1 MCNLTTLGLSGNT
14 GIDRFSYSITVI
26 AYYGLWL
33 RRIAG
38 LGFERRHTY
47 QSGILSMQMLHLRRI
62 AGLLPKHRRDCLEGF
77 SFTAYRR
84 GESCQRLIKL
94 ISGKRVTRHHGVFW
108 STYSLLFYLPFLSLL
123 VKQAISRSM
132 SLL

>member
-26 AYYGLWL
+26 AYYDLWL
-33 RRIAG
+33 RRIAYGVSPDRIAG
-38 LGFERRHTY
+38 LGSKRRHTFW
-47 QSGILSMQMLHLRRI
+47 SGILSMQRLHLRRIAYGVSPDRI

-84 GESCQRLIKL
+84 GESC
-94 ISGKRVTRHHGVFW
+94 
-108 STYSLLFYLPFLSLL
+108 
-123 VKQAISRSM
+123 
-132 SLL
+132 